1 MQSHFK
7 LVSTGQ
13 VVPDRPL
20 ANVRKVV
27 EMGYLKEDRAMMLMG
42 QAGARQ
48 SIWIPAEAVSS
59 GPGLLAPGIG
69 ACVVTCNGKESQL
82 MESGR
87 PAGAAAELDL
97 AGLHPALDDPA
108 LESMNFLNEVAS
120 RYPDAVSFASGRP
133 CEEFFDIALIHR
145 YIDSFCDYL
154 RNELGYT
161 EPRLSQALFQYGRTK
176 GIVHELVARHLAVD
190 EGIHADPEAVV
201 VTVGCQEAMFIVL
214 RALRR
219 DDRDVLLAISP
230 TYVGLTGAARLVDL
244 PVWPVRSGQSGVDLG
259 DLAEQAA
266 RARAAGLRPR
276 ACYVMPDFANPSG
289 ASLSTELRQQLLDM
303 AGQEDLLLLEDNP
316 YGTFGDGT
324 RLPTL
329 KALDTGRRVV
339 YLGSFAKTGFP
350 GARVG
355 YAVADQRV
363 MANDGTFS
371 LLADELSKIKSMVS
385 VNTSPVAQAVV
396 GGKLLENGCSVI
408 KANVRETAVYASN
421 LRQVLDGLGRR
432 FPAAAARLRRRSR
445 CAGCSGWAR
454 RVGAP
459 GYSGGRL
466 SWNAPSGGFFVV
478 VSLPF
483 AADDQLLEYS
493 AREHGVLWTPMSHF
507 YGAGGGT
514 HQVRLAYSQLTPD
527 RIEVGL
533 DRFAT
538 LVADVRNARSG

>member
-1 MQSHFK
+1 M
-7 LVSTGQ
+7 
-13 VVPDRPL
+13 
-20 ANVRKVV
+20 
-27 EMGYLKEDRAMMLMG
+27 
-42 QAGARQ
+42 
-48 SIWIPAEAVSS
+48 EA
-59 GPGLLAPGIG
+59 
-69 ACVVTCNGKESQL
+69 
-82 MESGR
+82 GR

-154 RNELGYT
+154 RNELGYS

-176 GIVHELVARHLAVD
+176 GIVHELVARHLAAD
-190 EGIHADPEAVV
+190 EGIQADPEAVV

-289 ASLSTELRQQLLDM
+289 ASLSTELRQQLLDV

-363 MANDGTFS
+363 MAGNGTFS

-408 KANVRETAVYASN
+408 KANIRETAVYASN

-432 FPAAAARLRRRSR
+432 FPAA
-445 CAGCSGWAR
+445 G
-454 RVGAP
+454 
-459 GYSGGRL
+459 L

-478 VSLPF
+478 VSVPF
-483 AADDQLLEYS
+483 AADDELLEYS

-527 RIEVGL
+527 RIEAGL
-533 DRFAT
+533 DRFAA
-538 LVADVRNARSG
+538 LVADVRTAGSGVRPATASRA

>member
-1 MQSHFK
+1 
-7 LVSTGQ
+7 
-13 VVPDRPL
+13 
-20 ANVRKVV
+20 
-27 EMGYLKEDRAMMLMG
+27 MMLMRLTG
-42 QAGARQ
+42 SRQ
-48 SIWIPAEAVSS
+48 HIRTRSA
-59 GPGLLAPGIG
+59 LLAPATLNG
-69 ACVVTCNGKESQL
+69 ARVAACNGKESQL
-82 MESGR
+82 MEAGR
-87 PAGAAAELDL
+87 PVGTAAELDL

-120 RYPDAVSFASGRP
+120 RYPEAVSFASGRP

-161 EPRLSQALFQYGRTK
+161 ESRLGQALFQYGRTK

-190 EGIHADPEAVV
+190 EGIHVDPEAVV
-201 VTVGCQEAMFIVL
+201 VTVGCQEARFIVL

-219 DDRDVLLAISP
+219 DDRDVLLAVSP
-230 TYVGLTGAARLVDL
+230 TYVGLTGAARLVDM

-259 DLAEQAA
+259 DLAKQAA

-289 ASLSTELRQQLLDM
+289 ACLSTELRQRLLEV

-363 MANDGTFS
+363 MAGDGTVS

-396 GGKLLENGCSVI
+396 GGKLVANGCSVI
-408 KANVRETAVYASN
+408 RANVRETAVYASN
-421 LRQVLDGLGRR
+421 LRQVLSGLGRR
-432 FPAAAARLRRRSR
+432 FPAAAPS
-445 CAGCSGWAR
+445 
-454 RVGAP
+454 GAP
-459 GYSGGRL
+459 AVPVVSSAPASLAGGL

-483 AADDQLLEYS
+483 AADDGLLEYS

-507 YGAGGGT
+507 YGAGGGM
-514 HQVRLAYSQLTPD
+514 HQVRLAFSQLTPD

-533 DRFAT
+533 DRFAA
-538 LVADVRNARSG
+538 LVADVRNASPGFPSAATASSA

>member
-1 MQSHFK
+1 METARP
-7 LVSTGQ
+7 VS
-13 VVPDRPL
+13 P
-20 ANVRKVV
+20 
-27 EMGYLKEDRAMMLMG
+27 
-42 QAGARQ
+42 
-48 SIWIPAEAVSS
+48 
-59 GPGLLAPGIG
+59 
-69 ACVVTCNGKESQL
+69 
-82 MESGR
+82 
-87 PAGAAAELDL
+87 AAELDM
-97 AGLHPALDDPA
+97 AGLHASLEDPA

-133 CEEFFDIALIHR
+133 YEEFFDIALIHQ

-154 RNELGYT
+154 RSELGYN

-176 GIVHELVARHLAVD
+176 GIVHELVARHLAAD
-190 EGIHADPEAVV
+190 EGIHVDPEAVV

-244 PVWPVRSGQSGVDLG
+244 PVWPVRSGPSGVDLD

-289 ASLSTELRQQLLDM
+289 VSLTTELRHRLLEA
-303 AGQEDLLLLEDNP
+303 AGQQDLLLLEDNP
-316 YGTFGDGT
+316 YGTFGAGA

-329 KALDTGRRVV
+329 KALDTGGRVI

-363 MANDGTFS
+363 KAADGSVS

-408 KANVRETAVYASN
+408 KANVRETAVYVSN
-421 LRQVLDGLGRR
+421 LRQVLDGLARR
-432 FPAAAARLRRRSR
+432 FPVTGCSCGRRRLLLRPRRLLLRPRRRAPRSAGMRRAAAS
-445 CAGCSGWAR
+445 
-454 RVGAP
+454 
-459 GYSGGRL
+459 
-466 SWNAPSGGFFVV
+466 SWS
-478 VSLPF
+478 
-483 AADDQLLEYS
+483 
-493 AREHGVLWTPMSHF
+493 
-507 YGAGGGT
+507 
-514 HQVRLAYSQLTPD
+514 
-527 RIEVGL
+527 
-533 DRFAT
+533 
-538 LVADVRNARSG
+538 

>member
-1 MQSHFK
+1 METARP
-7 LVSTGQ
+7 VS
-13 VVPDRPL
+13 P
-20 ANVRKVV
+20 
-27 EMGYLKEDRAMMLMG
+27 
-42 QAGARQ
+42 
-48 SIWIPAEAVSS
+48 
-59 GPGLLAPGIG
+59 
-69 ACVVTCNGKESQL
+69 
-82 MESGR
+82 
-87 PAGAAAELDL
+87 AAELDM
-97 AGLHPALDDPA
+97 AGLHASLEDPA

-133 CEEFFDIALIHR
+133 YEEFFDIALIHQ

-154 RNELGYT
+154 RSELGYH

-176 GIVHELVARHLAVD
+176 GIVHELVARQLAAD
-190 EGIHADPEAVV
+190 EGIHVDPEAVV

-244 PVWPVRSGQSGVDLG
+244 PVWPVRSGPAGIDLD

-289 ASLSTELRQQLLDM
+289 VSLTTGLRRRLLEA
-303 AGQEDLLLLEDNP
+303 AGQQDLLLLEDNP
-316 YGTFGDGT
+316 YGTFGADA

-329 KALDTGRRVV
+329 KALDTGGRVI

-363 MANDGTFS
+363 KAADGSVS
-371 LLADELSKIKSMVS
+371 LLADELSKIKSMVT

-396 GGKLLENGCSVI
+396 GGKLLESGCSVI
-408 KANVRETAVYASN
+408 KANVRETAVYVSN
-421 LRQVLDGLGRR
+421 LRRVLDGLARR
-432 FPAAAARLRRRSR
+432 FPSPAAPSVPAAAPSAPAAAPSAPA
-445 CAGCSGWAR
+445 AGAEI
-454 RVGAP
+454 
-459 GYSGGRL
+459 
-466 SWNAPSGGFFVV
+466 SWNAPGGGFFIVV
-478 VSLPF
+478 TLPF
-483 AADDQLLEYS
+483 VADDSLLEYS
-493 AREHGVLWTPMSHF
+493 ARQHGVLWTPMSHF

-514 HQVRLAYSQLTPD
+514 YQARLACSQLTPEQ
-527 RIEVGL
+527 IEAGL
-533 DRFAT
+533 DRFAA
-538 LVADVRNARSG
+538 LVADVRASSGGRSAADSA

>member
-1 MQSHFK
+1 
-7 LVSTGQ
+7 
-13 VVPDRPL
+13 
-20 ANVRKVV
+20 
-27 EMGYLKEDRAMMLMG
+27 
-42 QAGARQ
+42 
-48 SIWIPAEAVSS
+48 
-59 GPGLLAPGIG
+59 
-69 ACVVTCNGKESQL
+69 

-154 RNELGYT
+154 RNELGYS

-289 ASLSTELRQQLLDM
+289 ASLSTELRQQLLDV

-329 KALDTGRRVV
+329 KALDTSRRVV

-363 MANDGTFS
+363 MAGNGTFS

-408 KANVRETAVYASN
+408 KANIRETAVYASN

-432 FPAAAARLRRRSR
+432 FPAA
-445 CAGCSGWAR
+445 G
-454 RVGAP
+454 
-459 GYSGGRL
+459 L

-483 AADDQLLEYS
+483 AADDELLEYS

-527 RIEVGL
+527 RIEAGL
-533 DRFAT
+533 DRFAA
-538 LVADVRNARSG
+538 LVADVRTAGSGVRPATASRA